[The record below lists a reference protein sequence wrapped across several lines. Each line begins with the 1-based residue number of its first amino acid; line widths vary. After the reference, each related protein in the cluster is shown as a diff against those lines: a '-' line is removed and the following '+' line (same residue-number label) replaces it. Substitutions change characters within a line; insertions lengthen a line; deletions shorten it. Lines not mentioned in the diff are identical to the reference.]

1 LALSLALTITLTISP
16 LFAAEKIR
24 FGLNWLPEAEHCV
37 QAKVAGLYDNAGLDV
52 ELKPGD
58 QT

>member
-1 LALSLALTITLTISP
+1 LALSLALTITLTIILYLPQKRS
-16 LFAAEKIR
+16 
-24 FGLNWLPEAEHCV
+24 GLGSIGCPRRV
-37 QAKVAGLYDNAGLDV
+37 QAKAAGLYDKAGLDV

>member
-24 FGLNWLPEAEHCV
+24 FGLNWLPETKHCV
-37 QAKVAGLYDNAGLDV
+37 QAKAAGLYDKAGLDV